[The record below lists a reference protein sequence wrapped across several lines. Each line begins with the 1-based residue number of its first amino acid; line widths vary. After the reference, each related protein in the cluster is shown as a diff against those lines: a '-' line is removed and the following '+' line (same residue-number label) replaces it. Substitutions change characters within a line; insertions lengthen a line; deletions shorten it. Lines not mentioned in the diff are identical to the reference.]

1 MTLAEPRDVD
11 VTVISG
17 LSGAG
22 RSQAAKVLEDLGW
35 YVIDNLPPAL
45 IDQMLGLALAPGND
59 LTRVAFVVDARGGIF
74 FEEAAQALDDLRA
87 NVREFRLIYLEA
99 SEEALVRRFE
109 ALRRRHPLAE
119 GERVI
124 EGIRRERRL
133 MQPLRAISDLTI
145 DTSELSVHGLR
156 ELIAAGFGGDSAAGL
171 KSTIMS
177 FGYKFGL
184 PRDASMVL
192 DVRFLPNPHWVDDL
206 RPLTGLDEPVR
217 DYVMKEE
224 ATTRFLVK
232 VRDLMATV
240 VPAFEQDGRHYLTVC
255 IGCTGGRHRSVVL
268 AEALGAWWREQGYS
282 VSVIH
287 RDLERLPLQ

>member
-1 MTLAEPRDVD
+1 LTPGEQRDVD

-59 LTRVAFVVDARGGIF
+59 LSRIAFVVDARGGAF
-74 FEEAAQALDDLRA
+74 FHEAAQALADLRA
-87 NVREFRLIYLEA
+87 NVREFRLIFLEA

-124 EGIRRERRL
+124 EGIRREREV
-133 MQPLRAISDLTI
+133 MQALRAISDLTI

-156 ELIAAGFGGDSAAGL
+156 EVIAASFGDSGVGL

-177 FGYKFGL
+177 FGYKYGL
-184 PRDASMVL
+184 PRDASMVI

-206 RPLTGLDEPVR
+206 RPLTGLDEAVR

-224 ATTRFLVK
+224 ATAGFLEK
-232 VRDLMATV
+232 VRGLMATV

-268 AEALGAWWREQGYS
+268 AEALATWWREQGYP